1 MRNYPITQLPKEE
14 VKVKL
19 ERFEK
24 IDLERNLDVIY
35 GIESDK
41 RLIYNDIEKTYL
53 KFLFEKGTTNITII
67 TDLIEEQIYKFA
79 DFEVNI
85 KNEF

>member
-1 MRNYPITQLPKEE
+1 MKEE
-14 VKVKL
+14 IKVKL

-24 IDLERNLDVIY
+24 TDLKRNLDSIY

-41 RLIYNDIEKTYL
+41 RLIYNDIEETYL
-53 KFLFEKGTTNITII
+53 KFLVKKGTTNITII
-67 TDLIEEQIYKFA
+67 TDLVKEQIYKFA